1 MRPFWGPKW
10 PKGMVEFSGKCGK
23 YAVLGTPFSGPIE
36 RNWTIWAILGQKG
49 VILGPQIWPFLG
61 QIWAVFGV
69 FLGVLGC
76 FRTSR
81 RPLFRGNVGNGGLG
95 LQEVSRGNVGNGLF
109 ALFTA
114 WFIGWVWWSLANL
127 DSPETPFGLFSVG
140 SGVQTQ
146 DPRETPFSRKRAKL
160 DLETTL
166 GLSRK
171 RGKPYKSMHKAR
183 FGVTFPRSRPYE

>member
-69 FLGVLGC
+69 FLGC
-76 FRTSR
+76 F
-81 RPLFRGNVGNGGLG
+81 
-95 LQEVSRGNVGNGLF
+95 
-109 ALFTA
+109 
-114 WFIGWVWWSLANL
+114 
-127 DSPETPFGLFSVG
+127 
-140 SGVQTQ
+140 GVFP
-146 DPRETPFSRKRAKL
+146 DLPETPFSRKRGKRRSGAPG
-160 DLETTL
+160 

-171 RGKPYKSMHKAR
+171 RGKRPFCTIYSVVYRVGMVEFSQ
-183 FGVTFPRSRPYE
+183 FGFAGDPVWLVFSRLRGPGPGPPGDPFFEETWETRPGDHFGSLEETWETL